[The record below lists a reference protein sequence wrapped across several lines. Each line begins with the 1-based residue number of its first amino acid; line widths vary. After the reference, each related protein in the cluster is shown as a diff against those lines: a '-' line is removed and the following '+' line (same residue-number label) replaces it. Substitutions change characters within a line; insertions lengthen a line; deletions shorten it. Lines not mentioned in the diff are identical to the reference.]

1 MSNSNE
7 FHVPRSAENNPY
19 QSSLPPTRIGLD
31 SPADSATSPTTMR
44 LASLSQRF
52 FGWLI
57 DTLLPLLFF
66 IPGLI
71 PLFFTVVNLIRQEQA
86 NPGREVQLDPASITM
101 LVLGTSIIGIGS
113 IITLVLQIVLL
124 WTRSQTVGKYLVKS
138 QVVDFES
145 GKPADFLSCGVLR
158 IFVNGLISGLPCV
171 GMIYG
176 IADTLFILR
185 DDRRCI
191 HDLIASTTVIDISDH
206 KA

>member
-7 FHVPRSAENNPY
+7 FQTPLSAENNPY
-19 QSSLPPTRIGLD
+19 QANLPPSRIGQDAAADRL
-31 SPADSATSPTTMR
+31 SPPTTIR

-57 DTLLPLLFF
+57 DTLFPLLFF

-71 PLFFTVVNLIRQEQA
+71 PLFFTVVDLIRQEQA

-101 LVLGTSIIGIGS
+101 LVLGTTIIGIGS

-158 IFVNGLISGLPCV
+158 IFVNGLISGLPCI
-171 GMIYG
+171 GMVYG